1 MQRVLYG
8 PVHLVF
14 IVFASLAMQSC
25 SDAPAPTGTAE
36 PARTA
41 QRPAKPATATPDK
54 LTNIDTSLLPTA
66 NEVYAWHV
74 MKDEGGGTFSGSP
87 SWIRFMT
94 IVETGLE
101 EHGLVDVVKD
111 RFGYRRWYTSD
122 DPEDK
127 RWTLRINNEDIRV
140 ASYWAYSG
148 ETNEHGVT
156 APLVVYDKD
165 NPPESLEGKIVVF
178 QVPSLDERSRSMF
191 STPGYEFGTDT
202 ETLGTNQLLSSNQ
215 WYQSNYVTRFGRFDA
230 IIKDSGAAGALVIF
244 DMGPWRAAGLY
255 TFPLL
260 KPGKTGVPGLYLDRV
275 SGRRVLRAAQL
286 GQKATL
292 TLLAEEQ
299 DATAYFYTG
308 FLPGKNY
315 GTAAD
320 EHVLVITHSDGPNL
334 TQDNGGFAI
343 LSVIRYFSNFAQEDR
358 PRTLAVMIDSQHF
371 MPHRHMNDWYAMHP
385 EIVGKIVATIG
396 MEHFGQLEFT
406 EEGELFVAT
415 GLPEQTLIFAQDND
429 VLISEAI
436 RAVEAAGVPRTMVQ
450 SPPRGGQGN
459 WSGMSD
465 VAVKKNY
472 PGYGMSSN
480 MSAYWSTQARLNTFD
495 KDLFVKQAAV
505 AAQLTGVLMTA
516 ELDQISLPPD
526 AKPREPFAEPEL

>member
-1 MQRVLYG
+1 MKQVLCG

-41 QRPAKPATATPDK
+41 QPPAKPATATPDK
-54 LTNIDTSLLPTA
+54 LTNIDTSLLPPA

-127 RWTLRINNEDIRV
+127 RWSLRINNEDIRV

-148 ETNEHGVT
+148 ETDEHGVT

-165 NPPESLEGKIVVF
+165 NPPESLAGKIVVF
-178 QVPSLDERSRSMF
+178 QVPGLDERSRSMF
-191 STPGYEFGTDT
+191 SKPGYEFGTDT

-244 DMGPWRAAGLY
+244 DMGPGRAAGLY

-286 GQKATL
+286 GQEATL

-315 GTAAD
+315 GTDAD
-320 EHVLVITHSDGPNL
+320 EHVLVITHADGPNL

-358 PRTLAVMIDSQHF
+358 PRTLAVMLDSQHF

-396 MEHFGQLEFT
+396 MEHFGQREFT
-406 EEGELFVAT
+406 EEGELFVET

-429 VLISEAI
+429 VLVSEAI
-436 RAVEAAGVPRTMVQ
+436 RAVQAAGVPRAMVQ